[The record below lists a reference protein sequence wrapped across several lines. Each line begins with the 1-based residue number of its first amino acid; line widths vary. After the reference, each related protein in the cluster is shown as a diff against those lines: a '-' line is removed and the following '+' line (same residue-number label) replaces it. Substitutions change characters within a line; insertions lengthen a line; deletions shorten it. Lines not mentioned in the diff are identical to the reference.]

1 MVSGCTSLNCGN
13 FGHCLEDV
21 QCRDDDDC
29 TNSHPHCVCDSN
41 HRGNKCQCES
51 CRQGRV
57 NTTCTTMRRAYGDAR
72 LHVGSDTFTYGV
84 LGSSCGVDVKCMSI
98 KTKYDSYCS
107 FRVDCD
113 ESCMKRL
120 LQPSMWPVGIL
131 VRSFV

>member
-1 MVSGCTSLNCGN
+1 MRNTARYTAGITPSVNGRT
-13 FGHCLEDV
+13 
-21 QCRDDDDC
+21 RDDRPRADKDKPAHIIG
-29 TNSHPHCVCDSN
+29 SRPADA
-41 HRGNKCQCES
+41 GNGLCAAVRHGHGGNRS
-51 CRQGRV
+51 GGLFVSRLSP
-57 NTTCTTMRRAYGDAR
+57 NTSASTVRRHIKD
-72 LHVGSDTFTYGV
+72 
-84 LGSSCGVDVKCMSI
+84 SCGVDVKCMSI